1 MTLHVKINT
10 VPALNCKNFKIF
22 LRNIPFKNKI
32 GQNMF
37 FGLNLGIS
45 KYQNMYSL
53 IAGSKMQDTLFG
65 SFPHFK
71 D

>member
-10 VPALNCKNFKIF
+10 VPTLNCKNFKIS

-37 FGLNLGIS
+37 FGLNLGVS
-45 KYQNMYSL
+45 KYLSKNICFFQQVYLNNFIKL
-53 IAGSKMQDTLFG
+53 CIAS
-65 SFPHFK
+65 
-71 D
+71 

>member
-10 VPALNCKNFKIF
+10 VPTLNCKNFKIF
-22 LRNIPFKNKI
+22 HLKTKN

-37 FGLNLGIS
+37 IGLNLRIS